1 MQKIAILGLAVA
13 ISMVSC
19 IVSVAEAEPIPSP
32 YQQVRDGT
40 PMGAV
45 VCAGD
50 RMLMLSPS
58 GEPACVFASSVD
70 ALVSRGFVLVSEAV
84 PDAFKTG
91 YRPFVTTWRTASPNE
106 SITIPAGRST
116 GAYTIDWG
124 DGTVTS
130 ATGDASHAYAS
141 PREYQV
147 VISGDF
153 TRIYLNGSP
162 NAKKLQSIDQWG
174 DIQWES
180 MNSAFEGATNM
191 VYRAN
196 DAPNLSNVTDMSKMF
211 LYADSF
217 NGDLSDWDVS
227 GVRNMSC
234 MFAGAT
240 SFNGDL
246 SAWDVSKVR
255 NMSCMFAALQF
266 FYVEI
271 FSEYFAFAPPTSFDG
286 DLSDWDVSGVT
297 DMSGMFAGASSF
309 DGDLSAWDVSG
320 ATDMRGM
327 FARAPSFDGDISG
340 WDVSEVR
347 NMSCMFFVATSFNGD
362 LSAWDVSK
370 VRNTSCMF
378 AYASSFNGDLS
389 TWDVSSVNDMRHMF
403 WNSRSFN
410 SNLSDWDVSGVSDMY
425 GAFSRASSFD
435 GDISGWNVSKVVD
448 MTEMFYEASSFDG
461 DLSAWD
467 VSNVK
472 GMSYML
478 AGATSF
484 DSDLSAWDVS
494 GGTDMRGMFY
504 GASYFSHNL
513 GDWYITLDSTS
524 ISVGDCTEVIENIA
538 AQNWFLDRQ
547 DITYEIGSGGD
558 SALFEI
564 DGDALK
570 IKPSA
575 DYSGKTEYAVTI
587 TSTGGFSRDNF
598 RVINVTVTEAGDIR
612 FEQAQADAAPF
623 ITTWRTASPNESI
636 TIPVGG
642 AAGAYAVD
650 WGDGSTSAN
659 VTGDQS
665 HAYEDAG
672 TYTVAITGNFERIY
686 LNGDLI
692 NAPKLQSIEQW
703 GGTKWISMDSA
714 FEGAHGMIYNADDV
728 PDLSGVTDMRGM
740 FARASSFDGDLSAW
754 NVSGGTDMRGMFYG
768 ASSFSHNLGDWYITL
783 DSTSISV
790 GDGTEVIGNIAAQN
804 WFLDRQDITYEIGS
818 GGDSALFEIDG
829 DALKIK
835 PSADYSGKTEYAVT
849 ITSTGGFS
857 RDNFRVINVTV
868 TEAGDIRFEQAQADA
883 APFITTW
890 RTASPN
896 ESITI
901 PVGGAA
907 GAYAVDWGDGS
918 TSANVTGDQ
927 SHAYEDAGTYTVA
940 ITGNFERI
948 YLNGDLINAPK
959 LQSIEQW
966 GGTKWISM
974 DSAFEGAH
982 GMIYNAD
989 DVPDLSGVTDMRGM
1003 FARASSFDGDL
1014 SAWNVSGVTDM
1025 RGMFSGATSFDS
1037 DLSGWDISNVRYIAR
1052 MFLGATSFDSDLP
1065 ACDVSGVTDMR
1076 GMFADASSFDG
1087 DISAWDVSGVTD
1099 MRGMHH
1105 GAKSFNGDL
1114 SAWDVSSVAN
1124 MAGMFT
1130 RASSF
1135 NGDLSGWD
1143 VSNVRNMAGMFNHA
1157 TSFDSDLSG
1166 WDVSSVTDMS
1176 RMFSGSILDE
1186 PTFNGDLSGW
1196 DVSKVTGMRGMF
1208 SGATSFDSD
1217 LSGWDVSSVRNMAGM
1232 FNHTTSF
1239 DSDLSGWDVSS
1250 VRNMAGMFNHTTSF
1264 DSDLSGWD
1272 VSSVTDMDDMFS
1284 GASSFSQNLG
1294 NWYVVLDDTSTSIGS
1309 GSGIIGNI
1317 AAQNRA
1323 LDGQSPTYGIGT
1335 GADSALFA
1343 VDRTALKIRLS
1354 EDYSGKTGY
1363 TVNITSTGDF
1373 GTNNFRMVNI
1383 AVMGSGSADPP

>member
-1 MQKIAILGLAVA
+1 MQKITILGLAVA
-13 ISMVSC
+13 ISMMSC

-40 PMGAV
+40 PMGEM

-58 GEPACVFASSVD
+58 GMPACVFAGSVEV
-70 ALVSRGFVLVSEAV
+70 LERRGFVLLSEMPRDDLSAKQPGASEKAGGTGS
-84 PDAFKTG
+84 PDASKTG
-91 YRPFVTTWRTASPNE
+91 DRPFVTTWRTASPNE
-106 SITIPAGRST
+106 SITIPVRGST
-116 GAYTIDWG
+116 GAYTVDWD
-124 DGTVTS
+124 DGTATS
-130 ATGDASHAYAS
+130 VTGDASHAYAS
-141 PREYQV
+141 PGEHQV

-153 TRIYLNGSP
+153 TRIYLNGGP
-162 NAKKLQSIDQWG
+162 NAEKLQSIDQWG

-180 MNSAFEGATNM
+180 MNSAFGGATNM

-196 DAPNLSNVTDMSKMF
+196 DAPNLSNVTDMSQMF
-211 LYADSF
+211 ANADSF

-227 GVRNMSC
+227 EVRNMSC

-246 SAWDVSKVR
+246 SAWDVSNVQ

-266 FYVEI
+266 SYVEI
-271 FSEYFAFAPPTSFDG
+271 FSEDFAFALPTSFDG
-286 DLSDWDVSGVT
+286 NVSAWDVSEVT

-327 FARAPSFDGDISG
+327 FARATSFDGDISD
-340 WDVSEVR
+340 WDVSKVR
-347 NMSCMFFVATSFNGD
+347 NMSCMFFGAPSFDGD
-362 LSAWDVSK
+362 ISDWDVSK
-370 VRNTSCMF
+370 VRNMSCMF
-378 AYASSFNGDLS
+378 FGAPSFNGDLS
-389 TWDVSSVNDMRHMF
+389 TWDVSSVNDMSRMF

-410 SNLSDWDVSGVSDMY
+410 SNLSDWDVSGVSNMY
-425 GAFSRASSFD
+425 GAFSSASSFD
-435 GDISGWNVSKVVD
+435 GDISGWDVSKVAD

-461 DLSAWD
+461 DLSGWD
-467 VSNVK
+467 VSKVT
-472 GMSYML
+472 GMSGMF
-478 AGATSF
+478 AGASSF
-484 DSDLSAWDVS
+484 DGDLSAWDVS
-494 GGTDMRGMFY
+494 SVADMREMFAHASSFNSDISAWDISGRTDMRGMLSS
-504 GASYFSHNL
+504 ASSFSHNL
-513 GDWYITLDSTS
+513 GDWYITLDNTS
-524 ISVGDCTEVIENIA
+524 ISVGDGTEVIGNIA

-587 TSTGGFSRDNF
+587 TSTGGFSINNF
-598 RVINVTVTEAGDIR
+598 RVINVTVTEADDIR

-650 WGDGSTSAN
+650 WGDGSTSTN

-728 PDLSGVTDMRGM
+728 PDLSGVTDMSGM
-740 FARASSFDGDLSAW
+740 FARASSFDGDISAW
-754 NVSGGTDMRGMFYG
+754 DVSR
-768 ASSFSHNLGDWYITL
+768 
-783 DSTSISV
+783 
-790 GDGTEVIGNIAAQN
+790 
-804 WFLDRQDITYEIGS
+804 
-818 GGDSALFEIDG
+818 
-829 DALKIK
+829 
-835 PSADYSGKTEYAVT
+835 
-849 ITSTGGFS
+849 
-857 RDNFRVINVTV
+857 
-868 TEAGDIRFEQAQADA
+868 
-883 APFITTW
+883 
-890 RTASPN
+890 
-896 ESITI
+896 
-901 PVGGAA
+901 
-907 GAYAVDWGDGS
+907 
-918 TSANVTGDQ
+918 
-927 SHAYEDAGTYTVA
+927 
-940 ITGNFERI
+940 
-948 YLNGDLINAPK
+948 
-959 LQSIEQW
+959 
-966 GGTKWISM
+966 
-974 DSAFEGAH
+974 
-982 GMIYNAD
+982 
-989 DVPDLSGVTDMRGM
+989 
-1003 FARASSFDGDL
+1003 
-1014 SAWNVSGVTDM
+1014 VTDM
-1025 RGMFSGATSFDS
+1025 RGMFSGASSFDS

-1052 MFLGATSFDSDLP
+1052 MFLGATSFDSDLS
-1065 ACDVSGVTDMR
+1065 AWDVSGVTDMR

-1124 MAGMFT
+1124 MAGMFA
-1130 RASSF
+1130 RAYSF

-1217 LSGWDVSSVRNMAGM
+1217 LSSWDVSRVTDMRGM
-1232 FNHTTSF
+1232 FSGATSF
-1239 DSDLSGWDVSS
+1239 DSDLSSWDVSN

-1294 NWYVVLDDTSTSIGS
+1294 NWYVVLDDMSTNIGS

-1383 AVMGSGSADPP
+1383 AVMGSGSAGPP

>member
-1 MQKIAILGLAVA
+1 MPIMQKIAILGLAVA
-13 ISMVSC
+13 ISMMSC

-91 YRPFVTTWRTASPNE
+91 DRSFVTTWRTASPNE

-116 GAYTIDWG
+116 GAYTVDWG

-162 NAKKLQSIDQWG
+162 NAEKLQSIDQWG

-271 FSEYFAFAPPTSFDG
+271 FSEDFAFALPTSFDG
-286 DLSDWDVSGVT
+286 NVSAWDVSEVT

-320 ATDMRGM
+320 AADMRGM
-327 FARAPSFDGDISG
+327 FARATSFDGDISDWDVSKVRNMSCMFFGAPSFDGDISA
-340 WDVSEVR
+340 WNVSEVR
-347 NMSCMFFVATSFNGD
+347 NMSCMFAH
-362 LSAWDVSK
+362 AP
-370 VRNTSCMF
+370 
-378 AYASSFNGDLS
+378 SFNGDLS

-435 GDISGWNVSKVVD
+435 GDISGWDVSKVAD

-461 DLSAWD
+461 DISGWD

-472 GMSYML
+472 SMFYML

-484 DSDLSAWDVS
+484 DGDLSAWNVS

-504 GASYFSHNL
+504 GASSFSHNL

-524 ISVGDCTEVIENIA
+524 ISVGDCTEVIGNIA

-623 ITTWRTASPNESI
+623 IITWRTASPNESI

-740 FARASSFDGDLSAW
+740 FARASSFDGDISAW
-754 NVSGGTDMRGMFYG
+754 D
-768 ASSFSHNLGDWYITL
+768 
-783 DSTSISV
+783 
-790 GDGTEVIGNIAAQN
+790 
-804 WFLDRQDITYEIGS
+804 
-818 GGDSALFEIDG
+818 
-829 DALKIK
+829 
-835 PSADYSGKTEYAVT
+835 
-849 ITSTGGFS
+849 
-857 RDNFRVINVTV
+857 
-868 TEAGDIRFEQAQADA
+868 
-883 APFITTW
+883 
-890 RTASPN
+890 
-896 ESITI
+896 
-901 PVGGAA
+901 
-907 GAYAVDWGDGS
+907 
-918 TSANVTGDQ
+918 
-927 SHAYEDAGTYTVA
+927 
-940 ITGNFERI
+940 
-948 YLNGDLINAPK
+948 
-959 LQSIEQW
+959 
-966 GGTKWISM
+966 
-974 DSAFEGAH
+974 
-982 GMIYNAD
+982 
-989 DVPDLSGVTDMRGM
+989 
-1003 FARASSFDGDL
+1003 
-1014 SAWNVSGVTDM
+1014 VSGVTDM

-1065 ACDVSGVTDMR
+1065 AC
-1076 GMFADASSFDG
+1076 
-1087 DISAWDVSGVTD
+1087 DVSGVTD

-1186 PTFNGDLSGW
+1186 PIPPNKSARSQQRETRN
-1196 DVSKVTGMRGMF
+1196 RP
-1208 SGATSFDSD
+1208 SD
-1217 LSGWDVSSVRNMAGM
+1217 LNKACLAAKSSLIRTVQTGHEIQADAQ
-1232 FNHTTSF
+1232 
-1239 DSDLSGWDVSS
+1239 DSQD
-1250 VRNMAGMFNHTTSF
+1250 
-1264 DSDLSGWD
+1264 
-1272 VSSVTDMDDMFS
+1272 
-1284 GASSFSQNLG
+1284 
-1294 NWYVVLDDTSTSIGS
+1294 
-1309 GSGIIGNI
+1309 
-1317 AAQNRA
+1317 
-1323 LDGQSPTYGIGT
+1323 
-1335 GADSALFA
+1335 
-1343 VDRTALKIRLS
+1343 
-1354 EDYSGKTGY
+1354 
-1363 TVNITSTGDF
+1363 
-1373 GTNNFRMVNI
+1373 
-1383 AVMGSGSADPP
+1383 